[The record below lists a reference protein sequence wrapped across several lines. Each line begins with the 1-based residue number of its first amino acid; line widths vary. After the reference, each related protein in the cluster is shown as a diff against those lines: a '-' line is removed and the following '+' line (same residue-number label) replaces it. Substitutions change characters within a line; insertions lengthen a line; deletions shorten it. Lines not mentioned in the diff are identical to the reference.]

1 MRHVP
6 FLIRVWLLFLC
17 ADQMLQHG
25 QEILDSL
32 AEIKKSIITRHEQWQ
47 ANPSSV
53 QFQPPQPPASNP
65 VPQPLV
71 AHRSIHSHGT
81 NTPTS
86 SSTPSSSR
94 SRASIPPRSRTPS
107 PYNQSPHEEDMAR
120 HERVDAM
127 LRDEPRW
134 REEVYSADGAR
145 PEQLHAREDDTR
157 RRREWEEEGRRRT
170 AEQRRQEQDGI
181 FRRQQEAEYAAQA
194 ARLGHQAGQNQV
206 VTASAVPVSASFS
219 AANPSSVQYPSLL
232 SGPGPTLA
240 SASSGPV
247 SGHLQMPLETPN
259 RCVIPH

>member
-1 MRHVP
+1 MCHVP

-17 ADQMLQHG
+17 TDQMLQHG

-32 AEIKKSIITRHEQWQ
+32 AEIKKSIMTRYEQWQ
-47 ANPSSV
+47 ANPSAI
-53 QFQPPQPPASNP
+53 QFQPPQPPASNL
-65 VPQPLV
+65 VPQSLI

-107 PYNQSPHEEDMAR
+107 PYDRSPHEEDMAR
-120 HERVDAM
+120 HEHVDAM

-134 REEVYSADGAR
+134 REEAYSADGAR

-170 AEQRRQEQDGI
+170 AEQRGRSKMVYFADSKRRSMLRKLRGSDTRLVRIRLLQLPRRCLFPRLSLRQTHRFNI
-181 FRRQQEAEYAAQA
+181 
-194 ARLGHQAGQNQV
+194 L
-206 VTASAVPVSASFS
+206 
-219 AANPSSVQYPSLL
+219 PSSRGQGLP
-232 SGPGPTLA
+232 P
-240 SASSGPV
+240 
-247 SGHLQMPLETPN
+247 
-259 RCVIPH
+259 